1 MERRMRIPRM
11 ANLVFLAGL
20 LITTAGCTTIGAN
33 VHEYTNWKT
42 GKLGH
47 LSQFIGTTNYEAVF
61 DDSFVRRAMEKLLGD
76 NVSHFRQNL
85 KSRGAINL
93 EGPVLVLWGGKPHE
107 GNLERAVLT
116 IDIYDGTV
124 HAGIFSNGQTTIFS
138 KVDKETADYFDPEV
152 VYGFLPEALRQFV
165 RWDEISELIKS
176 EPKTNFR
183 WVK

>member
-1 MERRMRIPRM
+1 MRIPRM
-11 ANLVFLAGL
+11 ANLVFLVGL

-76 NVSHFRQNL
+76 NVSHLLQNMEVR
-85 KSRGAINL
+85 SPIES
-93 EGPVLVLWGGKPHE
+93 EGPELAFWGNKAHE
-107 GNLERAVLT
+107 AHLENAILIV
-116 IDIYDGTV
+116 DIYDGTI

-138 KVDKETADYFDPEV
+138 KVDKETADYFQPEV
-152 VYGFLPEALRQFV
+152 VYGFLPEALRRWV
-165 RWDEISELIKS
+165 RWDEIEELMKS
-176 EPKTNFR
+176 VPKTNFR
-183 WVK
+183 WVR